1 MTFDVYPDSEAST
14 IPHNEDETISIENP
28 DGKYLNASKAKHEE
42 VVVGADF
49 TVEYIYSMYVIFN
62 VVCFCK
68 LTS

>member
-14 IPHNEDETISIENP
+14 IPHNEDETISIEIP

-49 TVEYIYSMYVIFN
+49 TVE
-62 VVCFCK
+62 
-68 LTS
+68 